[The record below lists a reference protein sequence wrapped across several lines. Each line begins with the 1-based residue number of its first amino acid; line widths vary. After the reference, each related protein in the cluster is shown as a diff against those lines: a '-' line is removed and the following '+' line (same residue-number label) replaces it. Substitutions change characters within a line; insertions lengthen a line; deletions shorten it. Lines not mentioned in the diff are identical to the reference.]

1 MPEQLKFK
9 PPLLMLPPQLH
20 EIAVAVV
27 IWYYYLGTVLLGLLE
42 RDESLE
48 SLTNSLTFEQLKK
61 EDVQKQIQL
70 QELDKLKQEL
80 NAKFL
85 TEKEIQAEN
94 KEMEVYRKKN
104 EAKPLTQEE
113 IQKQLEELNKLRSQ
127 SSQ

>member
-1 MPEQLKFK
+1 MNIINNKKILISG
-9 PPLLMLPPQLH
+9 LIIVVL
-20 EIAVAVV
+20 IAVAVV

-42 RDESLE
+42 RDKSLE
-48 SLTNSLTFEQLKK
+48 SLTDSLTFEQLKK
-61 EDVQKQIQL
+61 EGLQAQKQIQL

-113 IQKQLEELNKLRSQ
+113 IQKQLEELNKLKSQ
-127 SSQ
+127 

>member
-1 MPEQLKFK
+1 MNIINNKKILISG
-9 PPLLMLPPQLH
+9 LIIVVL
-20 EIAVAVV
+20 IAVAVV